1 MDTLLIVI
9 RVTHVLAALLLF
21 GGLVFALL
29 VAPAALHAD
38 AQRNALE
45 WDRLLRRLRWIA
57 HWCIAISIVSAVAWF
72 LLEAALVSGLPFRDA
87 MSADTLGRVALQT
100 VFGSAWLWRFAI
112 AIVLAVVLAYQM
124 RAAPQR
130 WAAVATLLLAA
141 FYLATLA
148 FAGHAAAGLGV
159 DRYVRLG
166 TDMANLLAAGAW
178 LGALPGLVLLLA
190 SARRIAAVASIEVAA
205 HAARRF
211 SVLGIASVCVLVASG
226 LVNSWFLV
234 GDLPHLIGTEYGRLL
249 MIKVALFVAMLTFA
263 AINRVALTPRIAAR
277 DFVAL
282 RSLSRN
288 ATLET
293 AVGIAVVAI
302 VGVLGVT
309 VPAAHQEPLWPLAWT
324 LQLVPVETTAA
335 AGWIVAVVVTVLC
348 VAGALMLASRRRKR
362 ANGWR
367 IATAGA
373 AVLAAALLT
382 CPYLSVAPAYP
393 TTYALSPV
401 RYTTSAI
408 AQGAALYAENCAQ
421 CHGAR
426 ARGDGPLAASLT
438 NKPPDLVLHATHHP
452 AGDMFWWIAHGI
464 PGTAMPPFL
473 ARLPDTSIWSLTQF
487 LHAQSMAFDAT
498 SLTNSVEPWRPL
510 VAPEFTFE
518 IASRG
523 QESLKDQRGH
533 HAVLL
538 VLYTAPQSL
547 ERLRALAADAGRMSK
562 SGLRIVGLPL
572 SAVAQRIDPLPSAM
586 QPISAFADPDV
597 ALTYAM
603 FAMPDETAGRGRAP
617 THVELLIDRQGYLRA
632 RWLGVPGDEAKQ
644 TAQILEQVARLNAEL
659 PREAA
664 PEEHQH

>member
-9 RVTHVLAALLLF
+9 RFAHVLAALLLF
-21 GGLVFALL
+21 GGFLFAVL

-45 WDRLLRRLRWIA
+45 WDRLRRRLGRIVRWCVAIA
-57 HWCIAISIVSAVAWF
+57 VVSAAAWF
-72 LLEAALVSGLPFRDA
+72 LLEAALVSGLPIGDA
-87 MSADTLGRVALQT
+87 MALDTLGRVALQT
-100 VFGSAWLWRFAI
+100 VFGHAWLWRFAI
-112 AIVLAVVLAYQM
+112 AIALIVALVVET
-124 RAAPQR
+124 RAASRR
-130 WAAVATLLLAA
+130 WIASATILLAGL
-141 FYLATLA
+141 YLATLA
-148 FAGHAAAGLGV
+148 YAGHAAAGQGA
-159 DRYVRLG
+159 DRYVRLV
-166 TDMANLLAAGAW
+166 TDMAHLLTAGAW
-178 LGALPGLVLLLA
+178 LGALPGFVLLLA
-190 SARRIAAVASIEVAA
+190 SARRTAAAGSIEVAA
-205 HAARRF
+205 RAARRF
-211 SVLGIASVCVLVASG
+211 SVLGIASVSVLVASG

-234 GDLPHLIGTEYGRLL
+234 GDLPHLVGTPYGRLL
-249 MIKVALFVAMLTFA
+249 MTKVALFIAMLAFA
-263 AINRVALTPRIAAR
+263 AINRVSLTPRIAAR

-288 ATLET
+288 AMLET
-293 AVGIAVVAI
+293 AIGIAVVA
-302 VGVLGVT
+302 VVAVLGVT

-324 LQLVPVETTAA
+324 LQLVPVETAAA

-348 VAGALMLASRRRKR
+348 AAGALTLASRRREH

-367 IATAGA
+367 IASAGL
-373 AVLAAALLT
+373 AVLAAAALT

-408 AQGAALYAENCAQ
+408 AQGAALYAGNCAQ

-438 NKPPDLVLHATHHP
+438 NKPPDLVLHAMHHP

-473 ARLPDTSIWSLTQF
+473 ARLPDTSIWSLIQF
-487 LHAQSMAFDAT
+487 LRAQSTAFDAT
-498 SLTNSVEPWRPL
+498 SLTTSVEPWRPL
-510 VAPEFTFE
+510 VAPDFTFE
-518 IASRG
+518 IASRV

-533 HAVLL
+533 YAVLL

-547 ERLRALAADAGRMSK
+547 ERLRALALDARTLK
-562 SGLRIVGLPL
+562 AGLRIIGLPL
-572 SAVAQRIDPLPSAM
+572 GASAQRVDPAPSAM
-586 QPISAFADPDV
+586 RPISAFADPDV
-597 ALTYAM
+597 ALTYTM
-603 FAMPDETAGRGRAP
+603 FAMPDETGARARAP
-617 THVELLIDRQGYLRA
+617 MHAEFLIDRQGYLRA
-632 RWLGVPGDEAKQ
+632 RWLGVPDDDAKQ

-664 PEEHQH
+664 SDEHQH